1 MSHLLNACNIIGAA
15 IQQSFEQPFDSKAS
29 TIAEQVYEIALTS
42 RVNYRAIKLSP
53 GWQEQDQG
61 PLLAFYSDSN
71 KPVALIPLAT
81 GKYHLIDPENG
92 SQKVVTG
99 QIAKELDS
107 QAFMFYRSL
116 PTKQKVTD
124 ADVRQFTLHGRGKE
138 LWTIALVSTLGVL
151 LSLFL
156 PFAYQMLFDHV
167 IPSIDQTLFSQIMIG
182 LGVVFMSCAI
192 FTVTK
197 EYAVLRLETYLN
209 HDLETSLWER
219 FLNLSPSFFR
229 RFTVGNLIERIFS
242 IGEIYKIVSGKIF
255 RSIVVALFSPIYLLA
270 MLYYSPILTLI
281 GTGIV
286 VAGLLITALGFLA
299 AQRMEFVR
307 QKLKG
312 HIQGNVVEMMLGLTK
327 IRTAGVEDSVFAS
340 WAAER
345 KTVQN
350 LSMKIGNV
358 TSGVTVA
365 NQIIQ
370 ALKLLLIFIAVMGL
384 VESDLHSGRVFHL
397 TIGAYLAFTAAFFS
411 FAAAL
416 LDASTNLMEMIT
428 AYPLWK
434 RSQVIL
440 HEPIESSESRAKP
453 GALRGHVLVDHVT
466 FRYDKSS
473 PYVHAGITLEAF
485 PGEFIAIVGSSGSGK
500 STLMRLLLGFEAPEQ
515 GAIYYD
521 GKDLAHLDLHDVRIQ
536 MGIALQNG
544 AIFEGTVRENIIGG
558 KIATD
563 GQIKEAMKKAG
574 IEEDSQFNL
583 DANLTA
589 GINTLSG
596 GQKQRIL
603 LARAFLN
610 EPAIMIWDEATNALD
625 DEAQSVVTSHLEQM
639 KTTRIVMAHRIATVQ
654 KADRIYVMDKGK
666 IVDSGT
672 FQELSAGSGMF
683 DTLLAQ
689 QLD

>member
-1 MSHLLNACNIIGAA
+1 MSLLLNACNLIGST
-15 IQQSFEQPFDSKAS
+15 IQQTFEEPFESKAS
-29 TIAEQVYEIALTS
+29 NNAEKVYEIALAS
-42 RVNYRAIKLSP
+42 RVNYRAITLSP
-53 GWQEQDQG
+53 DWQQSDQG
-61 PLLAFYSDSN
+61 PLLGFYADSN
-71 KPVALIPLAT
+71 TPVVLMPIGL
-81 GKYHLIDPENG
+81 GKYHVIDPENG
-92 SQKVVTG
+92 SQTLVT
-99 QIAKELDS
+99 KELADKLDP

-116 PTKQKVTD
+116 PAKQKVTD
-124 ADVRQFTLHGRGKE
+124 KDVRQFCLQGRGKE
-138 LWTIALVSTLGVL
+138 LWTVALVSIFGIS

-182 LGVVFMSCAI
+182 LGVVFVSCGI

-197 EYAVLRLETYLN
+197 EYTVLRLETYLN

-219 FLNLSPSFFR
+219 FLKLSPSFFR

-242 IGEIYKIVSGKIF
+242 IGEIYKIVSGKIL
-255 RSIVVALFSPIYLLA
+255 RSILVALFSPIYLLA

-286 VAGLLITALGFLA
+286 IVGLLITALGFLA

-327 IRTAGVEDSVFAS
+327 IRTAGVEDSIFAS
-340 WAAER
+340 WVAER
-345 KTVQN
+345 TPVQN

-358 TSGVTVA
+358 TTGVNVA
-365 NQIIQ
+365 NQTIQ
-370 ALKLLLIFIAVMGL
+370 ALKLLLIFIAIMGL
-384 VESDLHSGRVFHL
+384 VESDLKSGHVFHL

-411 FAAAL
+411 FATAL
-416 LDASTNLMEMIT
+416 FDASTNVMEMLT

-440 HEPIESSESRAKP
+440 QEPIESNEDRAKP
-453 GALRGHVLVDHVT
+453 GVLRGHVLVDHVT

-473 PYVHAGITLEAF
+473 PLVHAGITLEAL

-500 STLMRLLLGFEAPEQ
+500 STLMRLLLGFETPEQ

-521 GKDLAHLDLHDVRIQ
+521 GKDLAHLDLQDVRIQ

-544 AIFEGTVRENIIGG
+544 AIFEGTLRENILGG

-563 GQIKEAMKKAG
+563 KQIKEAMKKAG
-574 IEEDSQFNL
+574 IREDSQFNL
-583 DANLTA
+583 DANLPA
-589 GINTLSG
+589 GGSTLSG
-596 GQKQRIL
+596 GQKQRIFI
-603 LARAFLN
+603 ARAFLN
-610 EPAIMIWDEATNALD
+610 DPTIMIWDEATNALD
-625 DEAQSVVTSHLEQM
+625 DDAQNTVTGYLEQM
-639 KTTRIVMAHRIATVQ
+639 QTTRIVMAHRVATVQ
-654 KADRIYVMDKGK
+654 RADRIYVMDKGK
-666 IVDSGT
+666 IVDTGT
-672 FQELSAGSGMF
+672 FEELSTRSGIF
-683 DTLLAQ
+683 ATLIAQ
-689 QLD
+689 